1 MANTGYSSN
10 PGDFETI
17 ARSTVP
23 SELAV
28 MQALLESE
36 RIPAFI
42 VDGGIH
48 QLHFLIA
55 VATGGAR
62 LQVASEYAAAARRI
76 LADLATGQLML
87 EEDDKTLHEPLEEKG
102 AVPENKRRGRALG
115 AALLFFLGGS

>member
-1 MANTGYSSN
+1 MTLSADSH
-10 PGDFETI
+10 GDFETI

-28 MQALLESE
+28 MKALLESE

-62 LQVASEYAAAARRI
+62 LQVASEYATVARRI
-76 LADLATGQLML
+76 LADLAAGELVL
-87 EEDDKTLHEPLEEKG
+87 EEDDKAPHENPEEQS
-102 AVPENKRRGRALG
+102 VVSEDKRRGRALG

>member
-1 MANTGYSSN
+1 MTLSADSH
-10 PGDFETI
+10 GDFETI

-28 MQALLESE
+28 MKALLESE

-62 LQVASEYAAAARRI
+62 LQVASEYATVARRI
-76 LADLATGQLML
+76 LADLAAGELVL
-87 EEDDKTLHEPLEEKG
+87 EEDDQAPHENLEEQS
-102 AVPENKRRGRALG
+102 VVSEDKRRGRALG